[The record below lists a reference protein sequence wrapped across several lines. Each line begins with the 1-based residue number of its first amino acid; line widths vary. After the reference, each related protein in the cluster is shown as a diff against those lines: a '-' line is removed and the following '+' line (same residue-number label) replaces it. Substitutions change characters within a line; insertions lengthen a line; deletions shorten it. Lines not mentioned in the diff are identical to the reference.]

1 MGVPALFRWLAN
13 KYPKITTNVVEEKP
27 KEINGVVVP
36 IDITQ
41 PNPNNEEND
50 YLYLDMNN
58 IIHPC
63 CKPEGKV
70 LQRDPTSS
78 CSYLTIKP
86 IRHTHLFSSTNQI
99 IALMYCLYHS
109 HNSRHQR
116 TKKR

>member
-1 MGVPALFRWLAN
+1 LAHLRLAN
-13 KYPKITTNVVEEKP
+13 KYPKITTNVVEEQP
-27 KEINGVVVP
+27 KEIDGVTVP

-70 LQRDPTSS
+70 TCRPSLQWQER
-78 CSYLTIKP
+78 TI
-86 IRHTHLFSSTNQI
+86 S
-99 IALMYCLYHS
+99 
-109 HNSRHQR
+109 
-116 TKKR
+116 